1 MRGGGGLVFSEP
13 KNASRRT
20 LELPH
25 RAVEALRS
33 QRKEQAEEKLR
44 LYPKTARLSNMWAQ
58 AN

>member
-1 MRGGGGLVFSEP
+1 VFSEP